1 MRELN
6 VRIENKDAL
15 KIIGIPLSVL
25 LIEEREKKLITAL
38 HDIFDER
45 VHEVKN
51 RMNPLKGYGIFIDPP
66 NYNPNTDLF
75 TWIAG
80 VEVDD
85 ISGPPKEMKSY
96 EFPEHFY
103 AVTTYHGPKG
113 EAGHIYDALE
123 LCFPIKK

>member
-1 MRELN
+1 MRKLD
-6 VRIENKDAL
+6 VGIEKKDAL

-25 LIEEREKKLITAL
+25 MIEEREKKLITAL

-45 VHEVKN
+45 VHEIKN

-85 ISGPPKEMKSY
+85 ISSPTKEMKSY
-96 EFPEHFY
+96 EFPYIFM
-103 AVTTYHGPKG
+103 
-113 EAGHIYDALE
+113 L
-123 LCFPIKK
+123 

>member
-1 MRELN
+1 
-6 VRIENKDAL
+6 
-15 KIIGIPLSVL
+15 
-25 LIEEREKKLITAL
+25 
-38 HDIFDER
+38 
-45 VHEVKN
+45 
-51 RMNPLKGYGIFIDPP
+51 MNPLKGYGIFIDPP
-66 NYNPNTDLF
+66 NYNPNTDPF

-85 ISGPPKEMKSY
+85 ISSPPKEMKGY

-113 EAGHIYDALE
+113 GAGHIYDALYNWINQSNYELAANYGLEIYSNASDDIEPNNIKME